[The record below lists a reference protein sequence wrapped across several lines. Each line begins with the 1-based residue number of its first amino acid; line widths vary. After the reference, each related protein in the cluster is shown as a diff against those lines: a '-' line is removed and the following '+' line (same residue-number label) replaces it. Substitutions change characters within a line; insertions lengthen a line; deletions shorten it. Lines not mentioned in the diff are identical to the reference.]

1 MIWNPVSTLGLGAL
15 VSAGPETKM
24 NSNDLSKDTLFN
36 LVVKYKNIIEQ
47 QADRI
52 AQLENKLSFYE
63 LKDLDK
69 TK

>member
-1 MIWNPVSTLGLGAL
+1 
-15 VSAGPETKM
+15 M